1 MISPECLFISG
12 AANTVANSAKWFTHY
27 STKKTEYIAYS
38 CHNLILITNMDNHK
52 VICSLKGHI
61 KRITC
66 INVISNNNY
75 VEIISASDDA
85 CVYIWRNESHNMSV
99 NDWKRFDYITKM
111 NSSINAL
118 CCQLY
123 SFGSLLSVS
132 DTTGLIRTYFRAA
145 SNTTSFTTSYY
156 TLIDELKLPPSQMAC
171 SLHIASTDTNTQ
183 EGQNYDESTT
193 KQQQEQY
200 EIPIF
205 LFIGSVDS
213 KIYIRMTTL
222 SSLLSHHAASHN
234 SDLNTMPKPENS
246 VPTGIF
252 RPCGALFGHEE
263 WVTTLDTINITTH
276 NTNTTANNA
285 TTASNNSTNSNSSD
299 MYTIMLASGSK
310 DTKIR
315 LWRINI
321 HTTYTTN
328 TTNTATTATT
338 HTTTTNSTTVQE
350 AGVGLAGTS
359 PLLSMLEITAA
370 VNDINSDDDEE
381 GDEDNLNVDN
391 TTANAT
397 TNKAYTTDGD
407 DDSNNKNEARLY
419 YKYISYTPPLSTTT
433 PTTTTHTP
441 TPTHSTLMAVTGIA
455 VFLEALLFGHE
466 DWVSCVQFMPI
477 LPILTSLPLTITT
490 TAAITAVTTL
500 TTTTTTESPTGAPTI
515 APISNAAAASTISTE
530 SALNTTSQTQ
540 SKLVTQSQSI
550 DNIINSLQLF
560 STSMDRNMCIWTTD
574 AVSGIWSPRVRIG
587 DLGGQLGGSVG
598 GNLLGFVGGH
608 VCSSGKSVLGIGY
621 GGSLHLWSTT
631 ECSTGSAGNGS
642 GTGGGSGGGVGEV
655 RWRPEPFISG
665 HFDSV
670 TDLKWGASG
679 GYIVTVSSDQTSR
692 IFAPIPAGTT
702 TASTAT
708 TSTEVDTRT
717 DVSYSNSTANA
728 ATAAV
733 PSIVNNSGGD
743 GDGVVWRE
751 ISRPQVHGY
760 NLNNL
765 VLRSPSTSA
774 TASQPSA
781 SVYTGLPQS
790 LITASDE
797 KVIRMFTPPESVK
810 QGVKRLC
817 NIDSE
822 GLVTR

>member
-1 MISPECLFISG
+1 MISSECLFISG
-12 AANTVANSAKWFTHY
+12 AANTVANSAKWFTYY

-38 CHNLILITNMDNHK
+38 CHNLILITNMNNHK
-52 VICSLKGHI
+52 VICSLKGHL

-66 INVISNNNY
+66 LNVITSHNY

-85 CVYIWRNESHNMSV
+85 CVYIWRNESSNMSV
-99 NDWKRFDYITKM
+99 NEWKRFDYIPKM

-118 CCQLY
+118 SCQLY
-123 SFGSLLSVS
+123 SFGSLLTMS
-132 DTTGLIRTYFRAA
+132 DTTGLIRTYFRASSSDA
-145 SNTTSFTTSYY
+145 NSSPTSY

-183 EGQNYDESTT
+183 EGQNYDQST
-193 KQQQEQY
+193 KQQH

-213 KIYIRMTTL
+213 KLYIRMTTL
-222 SSLLSHHAASHN
+222 LSLLSHHTNISHN
-234 SDLNTMPKPENS
+234 SELPSVPKPENS
-246 VPTGIF
+246 VLTGIF

-276 NTNTTANNA
+276 NTTHTNTS
-285 TTASNNSTNSNSSD
+285 SNNNTNSNRND
-299 MYTIMLASGSK
+299 TYTIMLASGSK

-321 HTTYTTN
+321 HTTYTTP
-328 TTNTATTATT
+328 
-338 HTTTTNSTTVQE
+338 TTTTPTTNIATHTSSIEQE
-350 AGVGLAGTS
+350 EEAPVS
-359 PLLSMLEITAA
+359 PSPALLSMPEITAA
-370 VNDINSDDDEE
+370 DTTTDDINNSDDEDEE
-381 GDEDNLNVDN
+381 EDNNID
-391 TTANAT
+391 TT
-397 TNKAYTTDGD
+397 TNMNKTAYTTDGGD

-419 YKYISYTPPLSTTT
+419 YKYITYTSPPTTTT
-433 PTTTTHTP
+433 PTTTPHP
-441 TPTHSTLMAVTGIA
+441 TLDTTTSINTAPTHSVMAMTGIA

-466 DWVSCVQFMPI
+466 DWVSCVQFMPV
-477 LPILTSLPLTITT
+477 LPLLQPSLPPTSTT
-490 TAAITAVTTL
+490 PMA
-500 TTTTTTESPTGAPTI
+500 TTTTTTTTDTDPTTVESK
-515 APISNAAAASTISTE
+515 
-530 SALNTTSQTQ
+530 LNTTTQPSTPLPLLTQ
-540 SKLVTQSQSI
+540 SSTQTI
-550 DNIINSLQLF
+550 DDIINSLQLF

-574 AVSGIWSPRVRIG
+574 TVSGIWSPRVRIG

-608 VCSSGKSVLGIGY
+608 VCSHGKSVLGIGY
-621 GGSLHLWSTT
+621 GGSLHLWSA
-631 ECSTGSAGNGS
+631 SQSNVGS
-642 GTGGGSGGGVGEV
+642 GSSGGTGGGVGEV

-692 IFAPIPAGTT
+692 IFAPIPISTA
-702 TASTAT
+702 TASTA
-708 TSTEVDTRT
+708 DAP
-717 DVSYSNSTANA
+717 DVSYITSSSTHA
-728 ATAAV
+728 AAA
-733 PSIVNNSGGD
+733 IVNNRGGD
-743 GDGVVWRE
+743 AGGVVWRE

-760 NLNNL
+760 NLNYL
-765 VLRSPSTSA
+765 VLRSPPLSTATTTATTASTNDSTTTSGPATNTNTTAPTESKSSA
-774 TASQPSA
+774 T
-781 SVYTGLPQS
+781 VYRYQGLPQS

-810 QGVKRLC
+810 LGVKRLC